1 MRALMVEGLRPM
13 RHYDFFSYFHD
24 LAARKM
30 SNGKHTADVAN
41 KLYQSKFHEL
51 KNMSRTLEMTIEEP
65 VNSGM
70 SWQISEVFAQLFRE
84 NANYADES
92 RISKKV
98 KNKILKKARDAKPV
112 WSGDLG
118 RRPADMQKLVG
129 DEHEMRVREA
139 QSMPPLC
146 FRLEIIAPITTPI
159 VIKGDRPFVAHE
171 NPFSTDKTTGM
182 PMIRP
187 SSLKGQF
194 RKAMLS
200 VCKGRN
206 DEPQV
211 VALCGDANDEEES
224 GRKSR
229 VEFLP
234 CYINKNITY
243 DIIAPHDEENRRI
256 HPGPVTLEVVE
267 PPLELSIWLQ
277 YWPIDLLSRWSRSSH
292 LNPDDLVFDLIYYCV
307 AATASWMG
315 SSGIGSKTGT
325 GYGQVE
331 YESTILKLY
340 SSAESPWNELWD
352 RDGEKI
358 QKIIEK
364 GRQEKLRTE
373 FLKRWGKFVRNKNY
387 STK

>member
-1 MRALMVEGLRPM
+1 M

-30 SNGKHTADVAN
+30 SNRKHIAIVAN
-41 KLYQSKFHEL
+41 KLHQSKFHES
-51 KNMSRTLEMTIEEP
+51 KNMLEILKMTIEEP

-70 SWQISEVFAQLFRE
+70 SWQIGEVFAQLFRE
-84 NANYADES
+84 NANNADES
-92 RISKKV
+92 QLSKKV
-98 KNKILKKARDAKPV
+98 KNEIVKKAKDVKPV

-118 RRPADMQKLVG
+118 RRPADMQKLLG
-129 DEHEMRVREA
+129 DEREKRAFEA

-194 RKAMLS
+194 RKALLTI
-200 VCKGRN
+200 CKGNN

-211 VALCGDANDEEES
+211 AALCGDANDEEES

-243 DIIAPHDEENRRI
+243 DIIAPHNEEKRRI

-277 YWPIDLLSRWSRSSH
+277 YWPIDLLSRWSRRSH
-292 LNPDDLVFDLIYYCV
+292 LNQDDLIFDLIYCV
-307 AATASWMG
+307 AAIASWMG
-315 SSGIGSKTGT
+315 SSGIGSKTGS
-325 GYGQVE
+325 GYGQVA
-331 YESTILKLY
+331 YERTILKLH
-340 SSAESPWNELWD
+340 SAADSPWNALWNI
-352 RDGEKI
+352 DGEKI
-358 QKIIEK
+358 HEIIEK
-364 GRQEKLRTE
+364 ERQEKLRTE
-373 FLKRWGKFVRNKNY
+373 FLKRWGKFDHNNNY